1 MTFCDKSV
9 LSSVAGRIQ
18 LHWSILVAASLGC
31 ALDAH
36 WAKINF
42 LKYYDVTLR
51 LKQNFSYNHILSMYK
66 IIFSN
71 IYLSSLSRDSLD
83 LLFVIFFGT
92 YFGPNPNQSSSFWR
106 KEVDEGNDFSAPPL

>member
-31 ALDAH
+31 AVAH

-42 LKYYDVTLR
+42 R
-51 LKQNFSYNHILSMYK
+51 ILCH
-66 IIFSN
+66 FE
-71 IYLSSLSRDSLD
+71 
-83 LLFVIFFGT
+83 T
-92 YFGPNPNQSSSFWR
+92 
-106 KEVDEGNDFSAPPL
+106 DEKFQL

>member
-31 ALDAH
+31 AVAH

-42 LKYYDVTLR
+42 R
-51 LKQNFSYNHILSMYK
+51 MQEIMGNNHFMGGGGK
-66 IIFSN
+66 H
-71 IYLSSLSRDSLD
+71 
-83 LLFVIFFGT
+83 
-92 YFGPNPNQSSSFWR
+92 GPDWQ
-106 KEVDEGNDFSAPPL
+106 